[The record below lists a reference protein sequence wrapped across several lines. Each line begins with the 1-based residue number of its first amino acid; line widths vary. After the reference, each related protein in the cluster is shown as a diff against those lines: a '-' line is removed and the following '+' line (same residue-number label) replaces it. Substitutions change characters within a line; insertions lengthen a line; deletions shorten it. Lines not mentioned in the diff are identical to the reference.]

1 MWVRKSFLERDWE
14 RRQREKEFKIEL
26 LVACLLGGLALLFYQ
41 KSLWNIVL
49 FINDGGF
56 IYILAFIG
64 MMYLYY
70 RGYVVHGSLRS
81 RPDMICLGCGKGFDG
96 SDDGWGFK
104 VYGNVKPKFFQF
116 SACGTPDLCDIE
128 YLHLCK
134 WRTEKQDGEVME
146 TEEVRKQAGRAG
158 SEPEVDGSKVETFNP
173 ETLAPENDP
182 IPLPKPYSIPN
193 LGEKPAISH
202 DPEAEVSTYTFGDY
216 PYSIVDDGN
225 GRQTL
230 YVGNTEVAESMRGI
244 FEFHDSGK
252 KFNVYCRDRGGKK
265 QIEVVCEGVL
275 VFRGL
280 PDTSRRWVSWVVCFV
295 VAGFLIAFLVI

>member
-1 MWVRKSFLERDWE
+1 MWVRKSFLERQWE
-14 RRQREKEFKIEL
+14 RRQREKEFQLEL
-26 LVACLLGGLALLFYQ
+26 LVACLLGGLWLLFDQ

-49 FINDGGF
+49 FIAHGGF

-64 MMYLYY
+64 VMYFYY
-70 RGYVVHGSLRS
+70 RSYVIHGSVRP
-81 RPDMICLGCGKGFDG
+81 RPDMMCLGCGKGFYG
-96 SDDGWGFK
+96 SDDAWGFK
-104 VYGNVKPKFFQF
+104 VYGNVKPKFFQI

-134 WRTEKQDGEVME
+134 WRAEEQDDDVVE
-146 TEEVRKQAGRAG
+146 TEEVRKQTGRAG
-158 SEPEVDGSKVETFNP
+158 SEPEMDGSKVETFNP

-193 LGEKPAISH
+193 LGGKPAISH

-216 PYSIVDDGN
+216 PYSIVDEGK

-230 YVGNTEVAESMRGI
+230 YVGNTEVAESTCGI

-252 KFNVYCRDRGGKK
+252 KFNVYCRDRGGNK

-275 VFRGL
+275 IFRGL
-280 PDTSRRWVSWVVCFV
+280 PDRSSRWVKRVACLVVV
-295 VAGFLIAFLVI
+295 GLLIAFLVI